1 MEPTTQLARD
11 KSAHDVVLV
20 GSLDYYFNP
29 VTEAVAAK
37 GYNVVRYNTPAD
49 FVAKTDALDNASVLY
64 AVGYCPVSRAAMA
77 RAPHLRAVIS
87 PWTGTEG
94 FDERAA
100 SDLGII
106 IGNGQVPENTD
117 SMAEATVLMILA
129 CLYDFNTTQQRF
141 LTQDVWAVPQLT
153 ARQLGGKTIGL
164 LGYGGIARGVV
175 ARLAAWGVAFRA
187 TTRHPPAETPHG
199 VSFLPLEEMLAA
211 SDIVCVLAPL
221 TDETRGMLGAA
232 RLKLMKR
239 GSVLIC
245 TSRGGII
252 DEEAL
257 VKLSQEGHFN
267 AIGLDVFEKEPL
279 PKDSPLRGLKNAVL
293 TPHSI
298 GLTREMRVKSVE
310 ASIANVLRVLDGAPP
325 VYIRNPQ
332 ILKTWRARWAVE
344 RPS

>member
-1 MEPTTQLARD
+1 MPLERD
-11 KSAHDVVLV
+11 KSVHDVVLV

-29 VTEAVAAK
+29 VAEAVAAK
-37 GYNVVRYNTPAD
+37 GHTIVRYKTPAD
-49 FVAKTDALDNASVLY
+49 FVAKPDALDNASVLY
-64 AVGYCPVSRAAMA
+64 AVGYCPVSRAVMA

-100 SDLGII
+100 TELGII
-106 IGNGQVPENTD
+106 VGNGQVPENTD
-117 SMAEATVLMILA
+117 AMAEATVLMILA
-129 CLYDFNTTQQRF
+129 CLYDFNTTQKRF
-141 LTQDVWAVPQLT
+141 QTQDVWAVPQLT
-153 ARQLGGKTIGL
+153 ARQLTGKTLGL
-164 LGYGGIARGVV
+164 LGYGGIARGIVS
-175 ARLAAWGVAFRA
+175 RLAAWGVGFHA
-187 TTRHPPAETPHG
+187 TTRHPPVENPHG
-199 VSFLPLEEMLAA
+199 VRFMPLEEMLAA

-221 TDETRGMLGAA
+221 TDETRGMLSAA

-239 GSVLIC
+239 GSILIC

-257 VKLSQEGHFN
+257 LKLSHEGHLN

-298 GLTREMRVKSVE
+298 GLTREARVKSVE
-310 ASIANVLRVLDGAPP
+310 ASVANVLRVLEGEPP
-325 VYIRNPQ
+325 LYIRNPQ
-332 ILKTWRARWAVE
+332 ILEAWRARWA
-344 RPS
+344 